1 VIIIASTCADGHG
14 GDSFYNTFAKANSVQ
29 NVIDEI
35 MVRNRNKTI
44 PDQWES
50 QILAR
55 ILLKCKVIMVTNAS
69 KKMVE
74 NMHMKWAASIEE
86 AIEMA
91 DEMLGNRGKITII
104 SDGVSVIVR

>member
-1 VIIIASTCADGHG
+1 
-14 GDSFYNTFAKANSVQ
+14 
-29 NVIDEI
+29 
-35 MVRNRNKTI
+35 
-44 PDQWES
+44 
-50 QILAR
+50 
-55 ILLKCKVIMVTNAS
+55 MVTNAS